1 MKKLLLTLILG
12 IFLFSLASADL
23 GTFKQGNCIS
33 LYQYCDDC
41 TYVNLTTVQYPN
53 GTIETINEAMT
64 KNDVDYNYTFCS
76 TNDLGTYYY
85 VVKGDAGGSTTTERL
100 GFEITGG
107 GTEASV
113 PQAIMYGI
121 VLFILLILFLGSFIW
136 FNGIQWGHYT
146 SSEGNI
152 IQVNTDRTKKI
163 ILFFT
168 SYILFLLL
176 LFTGKSMTENLMFIN
191 DTPVFFD
198 VFFTILL
205 VSIAPVTIAIIAITI
220 LVTIA
225 DSKLQ
230 KAIFRGLEI
239 R

>member
-1 MKKLLLTLILG
+1 
-12 IFLFSLASADL
+12 
-23 GTFKQGNCIS
+23 
-33 LYQYCDDC
+33 
-41 TYVNLTTVQYPN
+41 
-53 GTIETINEAMT
+53 MT
-64 KNDVDYNYTFCS
+64 KSDVDYNYTFCS
-76 TNDLGTYYY
+76 TNDLGNYYY
-85 VVKGDAGGSTTTERL
+85 VVKGDAGGSVTTERL

-107 GTEASV
+107 GTEPST

-121 VLFILLILFLGSFIW
+121 VLFIFLILFLGAFIW
-136 FNGIQWGHYT
+136 FNSIQWGHYT

-152 IQVNTDRTKKI
+152 IQVNTERTKKL
-163 ILFFT
+163 ILFFA
-168 SYILFLLL
+168 SYILLLLL

-205 VSIAPVTIAIIAITI
+205 VSIAPVTIAIVAITI

-225 DSKLQ
+225 DTKLQ
-230 KAIFRGLEI
+230 EAIFRGLEI